1 MLKAQRPMRI
11 GERTS
16 SIIPMSYNREP
27 DWNKL
32 KPSIDWDE
40 MEEKLA
46 DKLSTYI
53 NQNKIKQTVMNQS
66 VVKSQKFV
74 RDWNG
79 PSGTIYYFDLVLEN
93 GEVGQVGV
101 KDMQSPK
108 IAVGATIHYTSEER
122 TGPTGRKSTNIKLQN
137 PMPYANSS
145 TPRGAANS
153 APNYRKESPD
163 VQNSISRSVAL
174 NNAVLFCKEQKGAKA
189 SDVIETAEI
198 FLAWLK
204 EEEVK
209 VSSTINSKLDEASD
223 DEMPF

>member
-1 MLKAQRPMRI
+1 MN
-11 GERTS
+11 
-16 SIIPMSYNREP
+16 YNREP
-27 DWNKL
+27 NWDKL

-40 MEEKLA
+40 QEEKLA
-46 DKLSTYI
+46 EKLDKYI
-53 NQNKIKQTVMNQS
+53 NQNKIKQVVMNQS
-66 VVKSQKFV
+66 TVKSQKFV

-108 IAVGATIHYTSEER
+108 IAVGATIHYTAEER
-122 TGPTGRKSTNIKLQN
+122 TGPTGRKSTNFKLQN
-137 PMPYANSS
+137 PNPFNGSS
-145 TPRGAANS
+145 SAPSGAVNS
-153 APNYRKESPD
+153 AVNYRKESPD

-174 NNAVLFCKEQKGAKA
+174 NNAVLFCKETKGSKPG
-189 SDVIETAEI
+189 DVLDTAEI

-209 VSSTINSKLDEASD
+209 VSSPINTKLDEASD

>member
-1 MLKAQRPMRI
+1 
-11 GERTS
+11 
-16 SIIPMSYNREP
+16 MSYNREP
-27 DWNKL
+27 NWDKL

-40 MEEKLA
+40 QEEKLA
-46 DKLSTYI
+46 EKLSKYI
-53 NQNKIKQTVMNQS
+53 NKNNTIMNQS

-101 KDMQSPK
+101 KDMNSPK
-108 IAVGATIHYTSEER
+108 IAVGATIHYTTEER

-145 TPRGAANS
+145 TPRAAGGAS
-153 APNYRKESPD
+153 FTPRKESPE

-174 NNAVLFCKEQKGAKA
+174 NNAVLFCKEQKGSKPG
-189 SDVIETAEI
+189 DVLDTAEI

-204 EEEVK
+204 EESIVE
-209 VSSTINSKLDEASD
+209 TKLAITNEAAD

>member
-1 MLKAQRPMRI
+1 MRKAQRPTKI
-11 GERTS
+11 GERIL

-27 DWNKL
+27 NWQKL
-32 KPSIDWDE
+32 KPEIDWDE
-40 MEEKLA
+40 QENKLA
-46 DKLSTYI
+46 DKLSKYI
-53 NQNKIKQTVMNQS
+53 NKNKTVMNQGI
-66 VVKSQKFV
+66 VKSQKFV

-122 TGPTGRKSTNIKLQN
+122 TGPTGRKSTNFKLQN

-174 NNAVLFCKEQKGAKA
+174 NNAVLFCNASKDNKKP
-189 SDVIETAEI
+189 SDVLEAAEI

-204 EEEVK
+204 EEDVK
-209 VSSTINSKLDEASD
+209 VSSTINSKLDEAAD

>member
-1 MLKAQRPMRI
+1 MNHGAHTFKTIL
-11 GERTS
+11 
-16 SIIPMSYNREP
+16 MSYTREP
-27 DWNKL
+27 NWDKL
-32 KPSIDWDE
+32 KPTIDWDE
-40 MEEKLA
+40 QEEKLA
-46 DKLSTYI
+46 EKLDKYI
-53 NQNKIKQTVMNQS
+53 NQNKIKQTVMNQGI
-66 VVKSQKFV
+66 VKSQKFV

-122 TGPTGRKSTNIKLQN
+122 TGPTGRKSTNFKLQN
-137 PMPYANSS
+137 PNPFNGAGKGIVQSAY
-145 TPRGAANS
+145 TP
-153 APNYRKESPD
+153 RKESPE

-174 NNAVLFCKEQKGAKA
+174 NNAVLFCKETKGSKP
-189 SDVIETAEI
+189 SDVLDTAEI

-204 EEEVK
+204 EEDVK
-209 VSSTINSKLDEASD
+209 VSSTINSKLDEAAD

>member
-1 MLKAQRPMRI
+1 MRI
-11 GERTS
+11 GERIS
-16 SIIPMSYNREP
+16 SITHMSYNREP
-27 DWNKL
+27 NWQKL
-32 KPSIDWDE
+32 KPEIDWDE
-40 MEEKLA
+40 QENKLA
-46 DKLSTYI
+46 DKLDKYI
-53 NQNKIKQTVMNQS
+53 NQNKQTVMNQS

-108 IAVGATIHYTSEER
+108 IAVGATIHYTAEER
-122 TGPTGRKSTNIKLQN
+122 TGPTGRKSTNFKLQN
-137 PMPYANSS
+137 PNPFNGGGKGIVQSAY
-145 TPRGAANS
+145 TPRE
-153 APNYRKESPD
+153 KSPD

-189 SDVIETAEI
+189 SDVIDTAEI

-209 VSSTINSKLDEASD
+209 VSSPINTKLDEASD

>member
-1 MLKAQRPMRI
+1 
-11 GERTS
+11 
-16 SIIPMSYNREP
+16 MSYNREP
-27 DWNKL
+27 NWDKL

-40 MEEKLA
+40 QEEKLA
-46 DKLSTYI
+46 EKLSKYI
-53 NQNKIKQTVMNQS
+53 NKNNTIMNQS

-101 KDMQSPK
+101 KDMNSPK
-108 IAVGATIHYTSEER
+108 IAVGATIHYTTEER

-137 PMPYANSS
+137 PNPFNGAGKGIVQSAY
-145 TPRGAANS
+145 TP
-153 APNYRKESPD
+153 RKESPE

-174 NNAVLFCKEQKGAKA
+174 NNAVLFCNA
-189 SDVIETAEI
+189 SKDNKKPGDVLEAAEI

-204 EEEVK
+204 EESIVE
-209 VSSTINSKLDEASD
+209 TKLAITNEAAD